1 MISDKKENSSNEFS
15 EKINIWETKGL
26 ELLHQKFK
34 YDFSLSEKQ
43 LIINMLNESPPP
55 LQYRRKVNIYIS
67 KKIIVMVY

>member
-1 MISDKKENSSNEFS
+1 MTSDKNQNSSKELD

-34 YDFSLSEKQ
+34 YDFTSLEKQ

-55 LQYRRKVNIYIS
+55 LQYRRKVNIYI
-67 KKIIVMVY
+67 